1 MNEVGQ
7 FQTNAMSVIGIF
19 QPTSVYNQTK
29 VSLVGQVYC
38 TSSIR
43 ESLTIC

>member
-7 FQTNAMSVIGIF
+7 FQINAMSVTGIF
-19 QPTSVYNQTK
+19 QPTWVYNQTK
-29 VSLVGQVYC
+29 VILVGQIYC
-38 TSSIR
+38 TLSIR